1 MDLDSYLR
9 SLGLR
14 DAAAMGAALA
24 DLGVSTR
31 ADWLSIAQ
39 DEEDLAEAIGAL
51 KAAKVALG
59 DRNTM
64 KRAHLQQGGAAVA
77 PQSEAAHFAPA
88 AAAGSTRSI
97 LNGSYDIVRALGRGS
112 FGMAYLVTRA
122 HKDGGGGEF
131 ACKSLACATLQEANA
146 GLEEV
151 LAMTKNAHPHLV
163 ECCEQGI
170 EQDADGQFVVR
181 IIMEFCDRGD
191 LQAAIERG
199 VPFSA
204 ARVLSWARQV
214 LSALQ
219 FLHERKISHR
229 DVKPANIMLC
239 GADLVAKLG
248 DLGLASSRD
257 GNSTRSVAGTIAFMA
272 PEMFSGTYGLQV
284 PRPPPRSVCTG

>member
-1 MDLDSYLR
+1 MLSPTRLFA
-9 SLGLR
+9 SL
-14 DAAAMGAALA
+14 
-24 DLGVSTR
+24 
-31 ADWLSIAQ
+31 
-39 DEEDLAEAIGAL
+39 
-51 KAAKVALG
+51 
-59 DRNTM
+59 
-64 KRAHLQQGGAAVA
+64 
-77 PQSEAAHFAPA
+77 
-88 AAAGSTRSI
+88 
-97 LNGSYDIVRALGRGS
+97 
-112 FGMAYLVTRA
+112 
-122 HKDGGGGEF
+122 
-131 ACKSLACATLQEANA
+131 
-146 GLEEV
+146 
-151 LAMTKNAHPHLV
+151 
-163 ECCEQGI
+163 GI
-170 EQDADGQFVVR
+170 EQDAVGRFVVR

-191 LQAAIERG
+191 MEAAIARA

-284 PRPPPRSVCTG
+284 PRPPPPLGLHRLK